1 MTKRSVHFARTV
13 LAVLSLAQCP
23 WAFAE
28 PLAEAL
34 EKGTVKRILFIG
46 DSITY
51 DGRYVVD
58 FEAWLRTRYPD
69 RPFEIINVGLPS
81 ETVSGLSE
89 DGHADGKFPRPVV
102 FDRLVGVLEKT
113 KPDLIFACYGMNC
126 GIYKPLDED
135 RFARYRDGITKL
147 HDAAVKAGARIV
159 HVTPP
164 MYDAK
169 YAADHVAEYNDVLGK
184 YSEWLLSKRADGWEV
199 ADLHG
204 PMTAEF
210 NRRRAA
216 DPAFTF
222 TPDGVHPDDAGHWFM
237 AQQLIAYCGD
247 TKAAA
252 APNADEMLDH
262 KAEALPLLRERM
274 GIWRDAWLTATGHNH
289 PMVPAGMKLEEA
301 ETATADLDQEIK
313 DALCDC

>member
-1 MTKRSVHFARTV
+1 MYIW
-13 LAVLSLAQCP
+13 LATLSGTGL
-23 WAFAE
+23 AE
-28 PLAEAL
+28 PLVEAL
-34 EKGTVKRILFIG
+34 GNGEVKRILFFG

-58 FEAWLRTRYPD
+58 FEAWLRTRYPE
-69 RPFEIINVGLPS
+69 RPFEIVDVGLPS

-89 DGHADGKFPRPVV
+89 EGHADGKFSRPVV
-102 FDRLVGVLEKT
+102 FDRLASILEKT
-113 KPDLIFACYGMNC
+113 KADLIFACYGMNC

-135 RFARYRDGITKL
+135 RFARYREGITKL
-147 HDAAVKAGARIV
+147 HDAAAKSGARIV

-169 YAADHVAEYNDVLGK
+169 NAQDHVADYNGVLGK
-184 YSEWLLSKRADGWEV
+184 YSEWLLSKRADGWDV
-199 ADLHG
+199 ADVHG

-210 NRRRAA
+210 NRRRAS

-222 TPDGVHPDDAGHWFM
+222 APDGVHPEEAGHWFI

-247 TKAAA
+247 AKAAA
-252 APNADEMLDH
+252 ALSADEMLAH
-262 KAEALPLLRERM
+262 KVEALPLLHSRM
-274 GIWRDAWLTATGHNH
+274 QVWRDAWLTATGHKH
-289 PMVPAGMKLEEA
+289 PLVPAGMKLEEA
-301 ETATADLDQEIK
+301 AAATADLDREID

>member
-1 MTKRSVHFARTV
+1 MSHYGAQIAR
-13 LAVLSLAQCP
+13 AVFVAMVFAQCLL
-23 WAFAE
+23 AFAE
-28 PLAEAL
+28 PIADAL
-34 EKGTVKRILFIG
+34 EKGTVKRVVFLG

-58 FEAWLRTRYPD
+58 FEAWLRTRYPQQ
-69 RPFEIINVGLPS
+69 PFVIMNVGLPS

-89 DGHADGKFPRPVV
+89 EGHADGKFPRPVV
-102 FDRLVGVLEKT
+102 FERLASILDKT

-147 HDAAVKAGARIV
+147 HEAAVKSGARIV

-169 YAADHVAEYNDVLGK
+169 NAPDHVAEYNDVLGK
-184 YSEWLLSKRADGWEV
+184 YSEWLLSKRSDEWEV

-204 PMTAEF
+204 PMTVEF
-210 NRRRAA
+210 NRRRAS
-216 DPAFTF
+216 DPEFTF
-222 TPDGVHPDDAGHWFM
+222 APDGIHPDDAGHWFM
-237 AQQLIAYCGD
+237 AQQFIAYCGD
-247 TKAAA
+247 AKAAA
-252 APNADEMLDH
+252 SVSPDEMLDH
-262 KAEALPLLRERM
+262 RAEALPLLRDRM
-274 GIWRDAWLTATGHNH
+274 SIWRDAWLTATGHKH

-301 ETATADLDQEIK
+301 STATVELDREID

>member
-1 MTKRSVHFARTV
+1 MSKCNVQIARAT
-13 LAVLSLAQCP
+13 LAALVLAQCLY
-23 WAFAE
+23 AVAE

-34 EKGTVKRILFIG
+34 EKGPVKRIIFLG

-69 RPFEIINVGLPS
+69 RPYEILNLGLPS

-89 DGHADGKFPRPVV
+89 EGHADGQFSRPVL
-102 FDRLVGVLEKT
+102 FDRLSRILEKT
-113 KPDLIFACYGMNC
+113 RPDLVVACYGINC
-126 GIYKPLDED
+126 GIYRPLDED
-135 RFARYRDGITKL
+135 RFAHYRDGIAKL
-147 HDAAVKAGARIV
+147 HDAAMKSGARIV

-164 MYDAK
+164 VYDAK
-169 YAADHVAEYNDVLGK
+169 NATEHSADYNDVIGK

-210 NRRRAA
+210 NRRRAS
-216 DPAFTF
+216 DPTFAFA
-222 TPDGVHPDDAGHWFM
+222 PDGVHPDDAGHWFM

-247 TKAAA
+247 MKAAA
-252 APNADEMLDH
+252 ALSADEMLDH
-262 KAEALPLLRERM
+262 KAEALPLLQNRM
-274 GIWRDAWLTATGHNH
+274 QVWRDAWLTATGHNH
-289 PMVPAGMKLEEA
+289 PRVPSGMTLEEA
-301 ETATADLDQEIK
+301 AAATVDLDREID